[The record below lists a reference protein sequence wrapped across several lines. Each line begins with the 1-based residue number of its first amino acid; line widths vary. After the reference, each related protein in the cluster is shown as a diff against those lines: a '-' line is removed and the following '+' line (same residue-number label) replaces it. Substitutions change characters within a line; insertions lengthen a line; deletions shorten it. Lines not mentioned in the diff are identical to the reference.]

1 MNQESPTTPTPT
13 FLKKVQA
20 LLKIQKAWLILPNFL
35 FTVLL
40 IVMLSVSFISYNRI
54 ISLNKTNAFIGHNK
68 EVNLR
73 LNQILI
79 SLLNAETGQRGFLL
93 THDSD
98 FLKPFIGSQ
107 ERINKIMDSLDI
119 SLAGDSVQHENLA
132 VLKSLV
138 STRYKI
144 FSLFPQRLI
153 AEDTVPVERSRYL
166 NNGRGVMNHTRS
178 LIAQMSSYENNA
190 LASKTPTR
198 DQVAFI
204 TPFYSLLFSVI
215 GILIVT
221 FAYFR
226 LKREIQLRVI
236 AENNLND
243 LNRELSLNN
252 SELSSFS
259 YVASHDLQEP
269 LRKIQSF
276 GNLIINQE
284 KNTLSEKGKD
294 YMVRINNAAARMQEL
309 IIALLSYSST
319 NVKNIPFAP
328 ISLDKVLNDA
338 KDDLSDAIEANKVD
352 IKSQPLPEIEGV
364 ELQVAQV
371 FTNIISNAIKY
382 AKKEEPCNIVIT
394 AEKTQIGENVMQKY
408 LNQQYWKIS
417 FRDNGI
423 GFDQKYDQRI
433 FEMFQRLHGRD
444 EYAGTGIGLALC
456 YKIMLNHNGF
466 ITARSAPGNGATFE
480 IYFPIK

>member
-1 MNQESPTTPTPT
+1 V
-13 FLKKVQA
+13 K
-20 LLKIQKAWLILPNFL
+20 
-35 FTVLL
+35 
-40 IVMLSVSFISYNRI
+40 FISYNRI
-54 ISLNKTNAFIGHNK
+54 ISLNETNASIAHNK

-107 ERINKIMDSLDI
+107 EKINKIVDSLEI
-119 SLAGDSVQHENLA
+119 SLATDSTQRRNLE

-138 STRYKI
+138 ETRYKI
-144 FSLFPQRLI
+144 FAILPQRLI
-153 AEDTVPVERSRYL
+153 DEDSIPADRSKYL
-166 NNGRGVMNHTRS
+166 NNGRSAMGHARN
-178 LIAQMSSYENNA
+178 LIAQMSNYENKA
-190 LASKTPTR
+190 LANKTPSR

-204 TPFYSLLFSVI
+204 TPFYSLLFSII

-243 LNRELSLNN
+243 MNRELSLNN
-252 SELSSFS
+252 AELSSFS

-284 KNTLSEKGKD
+284 KENLSEKGKD

-319 NVKNIPFAP
+319 NVKNISFVP
-328 ISLDKVLNDA
+328 ISLDKILKHA
-338 KDDLSDAIEANKVD
+338 KENLSDIIEAKNVQ
-352 IKSQPLPEIEGV
+352 IESQPLPEVEGV
-364 ELQVAQV
+364 EIQVAQV
-371 FTNIISNAIKY
+371 FSNILSNAIKY
-382 AKKEEPCNIVIT
+382 AKNDEPCKIVIT
-394 AEKTQIGENVMQKY
+394 VEKTQIGDNVMEKY
-408 LNQQYWKIS
+408 LNQQYWKIG
-417 FRDNGI
+417 FHDNGI
-423 GFDQKYDQRI
+423 GFDQKYAQRI
-433 FEMFQRLHGRD
+433 FELFQRLHGR
-444 EYAGTGIGLALC
+444 EQYAGTGIGLALC
-456 YKIMLNHNGF
+456 QKIMLNHKGF
-466 ITARSAPGNGATFE
+466 ITARSEPGIGATFE
-480 IYFPIK
+480 LYFPEK